1 MRLIF
6 AVVLAVVMSLA
17 PAFAMGASPDPD
29 GVVKNTTGNVMIVRE
44 GKRIEA
50 TPRTL
55 LFEGD
60 LIRTGYNGRAGLVM
74 QDDTI
79 ISLGRKSTFVITK
92 YRYRPNERD
101 YSLIFRLIR
110 GTALYISGQI
120 AKLAPGSVRIETPHA
135 TIGVRGSEILI
146 EVR

>member
-1 MRLIF
+1 VRLIL

-17 PAFAMGASPDPD
+17 PAFALEASPDPA
-29 GVVKNTTGNVMIVRE
+29 GVVKNTFGKVIIVRE

-60 LIRTGYNGRAGLVM
+60 LIQTGYNGRAGVVL

-79 ISLGRKSTFVITK
+79 ISLGRKSTFVLTK
-92 YRYRPNERD
+92 YRYQPNEKD
-101 YSLIFRLIR
+101 YSLIFRLLR

-120 AKLAPGSVRIETPHA
+120 AKLAPGSVRIETPNA
-135 TIGVRGSEILI
+135 IIGVRGSQILI
-146 EVR
+146 EVG